1 MMIFR
6 NKKWVVFNFLPYE
19 HKSLEDYLEKM
30 ALKGWILENIKGY
43 YLKFRKDTPKELRY
57 SVDVLDSISFVDGKD
72 TDRSLEYRE
81 YCEKVG
87 WKFVCE
93 KDKIQVYCSELN
105 KERIDIH
112 TDEVEKFNT
121 VRKASLKYVL
131 LNLITII
138 CLLLGQYIS
147 TVGSDSGHFLAN
159 SLGLGCFIFAII
171 FSLHEIMGLI
181 TFLIFNLKGKIAINN
196 GQKVSYNFKK
206 ISLIKRSM
214 YFFMITILLI
224 AWLSFAM
231 EYDISILKIISILV
245 FLVLASNYIIDFIKN
260 KNIKNKKII
269 IQGAYLVLTL
279 AIFFTI
285 TNMIFRDV
293 FIKDYN
299 YSDKML
305 NKVDNLKIEDFN
317 DVSKEDSLYF
327 RAEKTPVAAYLY
339 YGDEGEKNYLS
350 YEIFES
356 KYKWVVE
363 YNFNKRIK
371 FVNKIGVEYIEKKT
385 SLPKGI
391 NVYMN
396 EHGHRYTIISQ
407 NKMVEISS
415 MDNVS
420 EEELINVVY
429 EKLFSSNLS
438 N

>member
-30 ALKGWILENIKGY
+30 ALRGWILENIKGY
-43 YLKFRKDTPKELRY
+43 YLKFRKDTPKKLRY
-57 SVDVLDSISFVDGKD
+57 SVDVLDSISFMDGKD
-72 TDRSLEYRE
+72 TDKALEYRE
-81 YCEKVG
+81 YCKEAG
-87 WKFVCE
+87 WEFVCE
-93 KDKIQVYCSELN
+93 RNKIQVYCSELDE
-105 KERIDIH
+105 ERIDIH

-138 CLLLGQYIS
+138 CLLLGQYIA
-147 TVGSDSGHFLAN
+147 TIGSYSAHFLAN
-159 SLGLGCFIFAII
+159 PLGLGTFIFVII

-181 TFLIFNLKGKIAINN
+181 TFLIFNIKGKISINN
-196 GQKVSYNFKK
+196 GKKVSYNLKK
-206 ISLIKRSM
+206 ISLVRRIIYCLMSIVL
-214 YFFMITILLI
+214 FI
-224 AWLSFAM
+224 AWLSFAI
-231 EYDISILKIISILV
+231 ESDVSILKIVIILV
-245 FLVLASNYIIDFIKN
+245 FLVLASNYIINFIKN

-429 EKLFSSNLS
+429 EKLFISNLK
-438 N
+438 

>member
-30 ALKGWILENIKGY
+30 ALRGWILENIKGY
-43 YLKFRKDTPKELRY
+43 YLKFRKDTPKKLRY
-57 SVDVLDSISFVDGKD
+57 SVDVLDSISFMDGKD
-72 TDRSLEYRE
+72 TDKALEYRE
-81 YCEKVG
+81 YCKEAG

-93 KDKIQVYCSELN
+93 RNKIQVYCSELDE
-105 KERIDIH
+105 ERIDIH

-138 CLLLGQYIS
+138 CLLLGQYIA
-147 TVGSDSGHFLAN
+147 TIGSYSAHFLAN
-159 SLGLGCFIFAII
+159 SLGVGCFIFAII

-245 FLVLASNYIIDFIKN
+245 FLVLVSNYIIDFIKS
-260 KNIKNKKII
+260 KNFKNKKII
-269 IQGAYLVLTL
+269 IQGAYLVLII
-279 AIFFTI
+279 AIFFAI
-285 TNMIFRDV
+285 TNMIFTDA
-293 FIKDYN
+293 FNKDYN
-299 YSDKML
+299 YKDKML
-305 NKVDNLKIEDFN
+305 NKVSNLKLEDFN
-317 DVSKEDSLYF
+317 DVSKDDSLYF
-327 RAEKTPVAAYLY
+327 RAEKTPIASYLFY
-339 YGDEGEKNYLS
+339 LNEGEKNYLS

-356 KYKWVVE
+356 KYKWPVK
-363 YNFNKRIK
+363 YNLNKRMK
-371 FVNKIGVEYIEKKT
+371 FLSEIEVEYIEKKT
-385 SLPKGI
+385 SLPKDIKVYI
-391 NVYMN
+391 NNQGYQ
-396 EHGHRYTIISQ
+396 YIIISP

-429 EKLFSSNLS
+429 EKVFE
-438 N
+438 

>member
-30 ALKGWILENIKGY
+30 ALRGWILENIKGY
-43 YLKFRKDTPKELRY
+43 YLKFRKDTPKKLRY
-57 SVDVLDSISFVDGKD
+57 SVDVLDSISFMDGKD
-72 TDRSLEYRE
+72 TDKALEYRE
-81 YCEKVG
+81 YCKEAG

-93 KDKIQVYCSELN
+93 RNKIQVYCSELDE
-105 KERIDIH
+105 ERIDIH

-138 CLLLGQYIS
+138 CLLLGQYIA
-147 TVGSDSGHFLAN
+147 TIGSYSAHFLAN
-159 SLGLGCFIFAII
+159 SLGVGCFIFAII

-245 FLVLASNYIIDFIKN
+245 FLVLVSNYIIDFIKS
-260 KNIKNKKII
+260 KNFKNKKII
-269 IQGAYLVLTL
+269 IQGAYLVLII
-279 AIFFTI
+279 AIFFAI
-285 TNMIFRDV
+285 TNMIFTDA
-293 FIKDYN
+293 FNKDYN
-299 YSDKML
+299 YKDKML
-305 NKVDNLKIEDFN
+305 NKVSNLKLEDFN
-317 DVSKEDSLYF
+317 DVSKDDSLYF
-327 RAEKTPVAAYLY
+327 RAEKTPIASYLFY
-339 YGDEGEKNYLS
+339 LNEGGKNYLS

-356 KYKWVVE
+356 KYKWPVK
-363 YNFNKRIK
+363 YNFNKRMK
-371 FVNKIGVEYIEKKT
+371 FLSEIEVEYIEKKT
-385 SLPKGI
+385 SLPKDIKVYI
-391 NVYMN
+391 NN
-396 EHGHRYTIISQ
+396 QGHQYIIISP

-429 EKLFSSNLS
+429 EKVFE
-438 N
+438 